1 MSTFRAAFR
10 QLGRRPAFSAT
21 VVLALALGI
30 GSCTLV
36 YAVVRAVFLEPLPY
50 AEPEG
55 IVRVQQLDERG
66 NRANPSDPNFLDLQE
81 QSRSIS
87 DFAQFSYAV
96 EAVAGGNEPARLGVA
111 AISREFLA
119 VLRVA
124 PVVGR
129 AFDDEEQRVGA
140 APAALVSHSY
150 WQRYLGG
157 TPDFASRTLKIG
169 DRTHTVVGV
178 LPAAFDYPSG
188 AHVWVPRELWPVSA
202 SRTGHNYQAIAR
214 LAPGTTL
221 AAARAELGAI
231 AGRLKAQY
239 GEDTWMSD
247 VRVVTLREFTVG
259 EARPALLAMSAAVAL
274 VLLVACANVASM
286 LLVRAAGRTREL
298 GIRLALGAGRW
309 ALVRLFMTEA
319 LVLSV
324 LGATLGIALA
334 AAGLELLRALEA
346 GALPRAD
353 DLRIDGSVVV
363 VSLVIAAAVAAALG
377 LAVAAMAN
385 LDGAAHAGTQ
395 RAIGGRSSSRFR
407 DGLLSV
413 QVAMALVLVVGA
425 VLLGRSFLSAAAVDP
440 GYRVDDVLVMN
451 LPVTRPSSTQGR
463 ARLAAFYAELLTELR
478 ALPGVEAA
486 GGISSAP
493 LAGNFTNGTF
503 VTMQRPDE
511 IADFPALRAA
521 YLDPSRRGFA
531 EFRLA
536 SDGYFEAMG
545 IALVRGR
552 FFDARDGE
560 GAPHAAIV
568 SRSLAQSQWPGQDPI
583 GKLIQFGGM
592 DGDLTAFTVV
602 GVAADVYD
610 YGVDSVARPTFY
622 ASYRQRQGH
631 LASFWVALKA
641 SDPAALIPAARG
653 VVRRLDPELPPEF
666 RLASEV
672 YADTFAARR
681 LNLVILG
688 IFGGGALLLALVGIY
703 GAVSFAV
710 ARRTREIGL
719 RLALG
724 APGASIVRAVVARCL
739 AVVGAG
745 LVAGVVVA
753 IAASSLVSSMLHG
766 VAPHDPPTYVAAAV
780 ALSLAAALAAWWPA
794 RRAAAVDPNIA
805 LRQE

>member
-1 MSTFRAAFR
+1 MSTIRGAFR
-10 QLGRRPAFSAT
+10 QLGRRPVFSAT
-21 VVLALALGI
+21 VVLALTLGI

-36 YAVVRAVFLEPLPY
+36 YAVIRAVFLEPLPY
-50 AEPEG
+50 DEPER
-55 IVRVQQLDERG
+55 IVRLQQVDERG
-66 NRANPSDPNFLDLQE
+66 NRANPSDPNFVDLKQ
-81 QSRSIS
+81 QSRSFS
-87 DFAQFSYAV
+87 GFAQFGYAV
-96 EAVAGGNEPARLGVA
+96 EAVAGGDEPARLGLA
-111 AISREFLA
+111 AVSREFLA

-129 AFDDEEQRVGA
+129 ALDDEEHRFGA
-140 APAALVSHSY
+140 APAALVSYSY

-157 TPDFASRTLKIG
+157 TADVASRTLKIG
-169 DRTHTVVGV
+169 DRTHTIVGV
-178 LPAAFDYPSG
+178 MPAKFDYPSG
-188 AHVWVPRELWPVSA
+188 AHVWVPRELWPVSE
-202 SRTGHNYQAIAR
+202 SRTGHNYQVIAR
-214 LAPGTTL
+214 LAPGMTL

-231 AGRLKAQY
+231 ASRLKAQY

-247 VRVVTLREFTVG
+247 VRVVTLREFMVG
-259 EARPALLAMSAAVAL
+259 DVRPALLAMSAAVVL

-286 LLVRAAGRTREL
+286 LLVQAAGRTREL
-298 GIRLALGAGRW
+298 GIRLALGAGRF
-309 ALVRLFMTEA
+309 ALVRLFVTEA
-319 LVLSV
+319 LVLSTV
-324 LGATLGIALA
+324 GAALGIALA

-353 DLRIDGSVVV
+353 GLRIDGSVVV
-363 VSLVIAAAVAAALG
+363 VSLIIAAAVAVALG
-377 LAVAAMAN
+377 LAVAAMAT
-385 LDGAAHAGTQ
+385 LDGVAHSGTQ

-407 DGLLSV
+407 DGLLSA
-413 QVAMALVLVVGA
+413 QVALALVLVVGA
-425 VLLGRSFLSAAAVDP
+425 VLLGRSFVSAAAVDP
-440 GYRVDDVLVMN
+440 GYRVEDVLLLDLAVA
-451 LPVTRPSSTQGR
+451 RPSEPEGR
-463 ARLAAFYAELLTELR
+463 ARLAAFYAELLAQLR

-493 LAGNFTNGTF
+493 LAGNFTNGSF

-511 IADFPALRAA
+511 IADFATLRAA
-521 YLDPSRRGFA
+521 YLDPNRRGFA

-536 SDGYFEAMG
+536 SDGYFDAMG

-552 FFDARDGE
+552 FFDERDGE
-560 GAPHAAIV
+560 GAPHSAIV
-568 SRSLAQSQWPGQDPI
+568 SRSLAESQWPGQDPL

-592 DGDLTAFTVV
+592 DGDLSAFTVV

-641 SDPAALIPAARG
+641 ADPAALIPAARS

-666 RLASEV
+666 RLATEV
-672 YADTFAARR
+672 YADTFATRR

-724 APGASIVRAVVARCL
+724 APGASIVRAVVARSL

-753 IAASSLVSSMLHG
+753 VAASNLVSSMLHG
-766 VAPHDPPTYVAAAV
+766 VAPHDPYTYAVAAV
-780 ALSLAAALAAWWPA
+780 ALFLAAALSSWWPA
-794 RRAAAVDPNIA
+794 RRAAAVDPSIA